1 MHQIVHCIAPHI
13 PQKTPRRVNDTPK
26 RPLNCGSLLRR
37 ELNEAP
43 RGYVDGDLCRVDVRS
58 FHDCANL
65 GPAVGPSDRRRF
77 VGYISMEMTIDELM
91 QIARSKR
98 WTVWT
103 ISMIPGTG
111 QLVISGSPLC
121 TPLVEKMYFIPG
133 ECLGEKGRLDDL
145 LREMNRLGGWPP
157 EVVRHQERLQSAA
170 RASLPAATV
179 EYVGKA

>member
-1 MHQIVHCIAPHI
+1 
-13 PQKTPRRVNDTPK
+13 
-26 RPLNCGSLLRR
+26 
-37 ELNEAP
+37 
-43 RGYVDGDLCRVDVRS
+43 
-58 FHDCANL
+58 
-65 GPAVGPSDRRRF
+65 
-77 VGYISMEMTIDELM
+77 MEMTIDELM

-121 TPLVEKMYFIPG
+121 TPLVEKMYCVPG
-133 ECLGEKGRLDDL
+133 EILGEKDRLDDL

-179 EYVGKA
+179 EYVGEA